1 MSEGQKGVGGGTAAE
16 RDAAGW
22 VAENQSDRALE
33 EVTVSLWEEW
43 VARVENQVEY
53 VAVIDVVEGL
63 RGLPA
68 PALDSREA
76 LVRDALRDGAEV
88 GRVVVS

>member
-1 MSEGQKGVGGGTAAE
+1 MTEGKKGLGGGSAPE

-43 VARVENQVEY
+43 VARAGNEVEY
-53 VAVIDVVEGL
+53 AALIDVVEGL

-68 PALDSREA
+68 PALVSREA
-76 LVRDALRDGAEV
+76 LIQDALKDGPGFTVE
-88 GRVVVS
+88 

>member
-1 MSEGQKGVGGGTAAE
+1 MSEGQKGVGGGTAPE

-33 EVTVSLWEEW
+33 GVTVSLWEEW
-43 VARVENQVEY
+43 VAREGNEVEY
-53 VAVIDVVEGL
+53 VAMIDVVEGL

-68 PALDSREA
+68 PALGSREA
-76 LVRDALRDGAEV
+76 LVQDALKDGP
-88 GRVVVS
+88 GLTIT